1 MIATDQVLLESALTA
16 PNARALI
23 RRAVIPA
30 LFGALA
36 LGVTLLA
43 GARFHVIGAAL
54 HRAFHANVGSLV
66 LAVALECVS
75 LAGYVGLLWLVAGR
89 ATPRIGAREGAQ
101 ITLAG
106 AGATRLLPTAGAGG
120 AAVTIWAL
128 RRAGL
133 NTAAALKT
141 LLVFFVL
148 LYAIFLVAIAGFGAA
163 LTFGLVGAHGPTAL
177 SATASALAVVGIG
190 LALVAGLR
198 ARSAPSQKQ
207 GRRWSRLR
215 SGAGLIGAAVRD
227 AIVLVR
233 SRDLRLVGAIA
244 YWIFDA
250 AVLWATLSALGS
262 TPPIPVLGLAYFV
275 GQVANTLP
283 LPGSVSGGITGVLI
297 AWGVPAEVALPA
309 VLAYR
314 TIAVWL
320 PTPAALGVIPG
331 LRATIA
337 RWARDDA
344 VAPRPGTRPA
354 PAQGSA
360 GTG

>member
-1 MIATDQVLLESALTA
+1 MIASNQVVLEPALRA
-16 PNARALI
+16 PSARALM
-23 RRAVIPA
+23 RRAAIPA
-30 LFGALA
+30 LLGSVAAGVAL
-36 LGVTLLA
+36 LT
-43 GARFHVIGAAL
+43 GARFHVIGDAL
-54 HRAFHANVGSLV
+54 RRAFHANVGSLV
-66 LAVALECVS
+66 LAVVFECVS

-89 ATPRIGAREGAQ
+89 ATPRVGPREGAQ

-120 AAVTIWAL
+120 AAVTIWTL

-133 NTAAALKT
+133 STAAALRT

-148 LYAIFLVAIAGFGAA
+148 LYAFFLAATAGFGAA
-163 LTFGLVGAHGPTAL
+163 LTFGLVGSHGPAAL
-177 SATASALAVVGIG
+177 SATAGVIAVAGIG
-190 LALVAGLR
+190 LALLVGLR
-198 ARSAPSQKQ
+198 AHGDPRRQQ
-207 GRRWSRLR
+207 GRRWGRLR

-244 YWIFDA
+244 YWTFDA

-262 TPPIPVLGLAYFV
+262 TPPIPVLGLAYFL

-297 AWGVPAEVALPA
+297 AWGVPAAVALPA

-320 PTPAALGVIPG
+320 PTPAALAAIPG
-331 LRATIA
+331 LRGTIA

-344 VAPRPGTRPA
+344 LAPHPETHPTA
-354 PAQGSA
+354 CPEIV
-360 GTG
+360 TG